1 MFNGVCLS
9 EIAMEKKIMW
19 ERHISKLCLKFLKIQ
34 TIPGFLRLFKSF
46 QRQKS
51 LMLGLFEF
59 QEKKVPAV
67 FLTITVCQQRNHQE
81 IIEIVLPAVVAKITR
96 ESTNYAALVLLKNK
110 THLNLLWIDKTLPKW
125 KIHLAIKFEEC
136 LESVQNEILANVF
149 RCHCNFNDI
158 D

>member
-1 MFNGVCLS
+1 MFVRNRHGEENYVR
-9 EIAMEKKIMW
+9 KTHFKIML
-19 ERHISKLCLKFLKIQ
+19 EISQNSDDSWLLAALQKLSKAKFFDAGVVWISRKK
-34 TIPGFLRLFKSF
+34 GAC
-46 QRQKS
+46 S
-51 LMLGLFEF
+51 L
-59 QEKKVPAV
+59 PD
-67 FLTITVCQQRNHQE
+67 NNS
-81 IIEIVLPAVVAKITR
+81 LPAKKSSGNHRDRLTVVAKITR